1 MNNFSIPTSLA
12 MPNVV
17 TPFNPVGRQAVSLES
32 PDTKKDLFTAVEQG
46 EDTQA
51 PVNREDATQKP
62 VQSASEE
69 RRQQQMLQEEQRIIR
84 ELASRDREVRAHEAA
99 HAAVG
104 GKYAGA
110 PTFSFQRGPDG
121 VLYAVGG
128 EVSISL
134 PQGGDPQARLTAAEQ
149 VRRAALAP
157 AEPSAQ
163 DRRVA
168 ASATQA
174 AAAARAEIAAERAE
188 EAAES
193 TESESNESEA
203 VNESRGIEEPQST
216 DAEDSEREDQEERE
230 PLFQSDAG
238 RRITDI
244 NNSLVGLEDDILIGN
259 ILDRRA

>member
-1 MNNFSIPTSLA
+1 

-17 TPFNPVGRQAVSLES
+17 TPFNPVGRQAVGLES
-32 PDTKKDLFTAVEQG
+32 PDTKRDIFTAVEQS
-46 EDTQA
+46 EDLQS
-51 PVNREDATQKP
+51 PVNREDSTQKP
-62 VQSASEE
+62 VVSVNDQARDE
-69 RRQQQMLQEEQRIIR
+69 RREQQLLQEEQRVIS
-84 ELASRDREVRAHEAA
+84 ELAARDREVRAHEAA

-110 PTFSFQRGPDG
+110 PTFTFQRGPDG

-168 ASATQA
+168 AAATQA
-174 AAAARAEIAAERAE
+174 AAAARAEIAAERSE
-188 EAAES
+188 EAAQ
-193 TESESNESEA
+193 ESEESEESNNN
-203 VNESRGIEEPQST
+203 VNETREVQGAAQADN
-216 DAEDSEREDQEERE
+216 DATEREDEEERE

-238 RRITDI
+238 RRFTDI
-244 NNSLVGLEDDILIGN
+244 NNSLIGLEDDILIGN